1 MKVILCQAVKGLG
14 ERGNIVLVSDGY
26 GRNYLIPR
34 RLAWEANEKNIRR
47 LKEEKQKEEEKDE
60 KILRSAVT
68 FASKLD
74 KISCT
79 ISVKVGENE
88 KIFGAVTSS
97 DIREALL
104 SKGIDVDKKDILL
117 DEPIKKLGVYTVE
130 VRVHSKVT
138 GRVKVWVVKE

>member
-1 MKVILCQAVKGLG
+1 MKVVLRQTVKNLG
-14 ERGNIVLVSDGY
+14 EKGDIIRVSDGY

-34 RLAWEANEKNIRR
+34 QLAWEANEKNIRR
-47 LKEEKQKEEEKDE
+47 LKEEKRREEEKDE
-60 KILRSAVT
+60 KILRSASA

-74 KISCT
+74 KVSCT
-79 ISVKVGENE
+79 IPVKVGDSE

-117 DEPIKKLGVYTVE
+117 DEPIKELGVYTVE
-130 VRVHSKVT
+130 VRIHPKVT
-138 GRVKVWVVKE
+138 GRVKVWVLKE

>member
-14 ERGNIVLVSDGY
+14 ERGDVILVSDGY

-34 RLAWEANEKNIRR
+34 HLAWEANEKNIRR
-47 LKEEKQKEEEKDE
+47 LKEEKQKEQEKDE
-60 KILRSAVT
+60 KILRSAVA
-68 FASKLD
+68 FAGKLD

-79 ISVKVGENE
+79 IPVKVGEGE

-104 SKGIDVDKKDILL
+104 SQGIDVDKKDILM
-117 DEPIKKLGVYTVE
+117 EERIKELGVYTIE
-130 VRVHSKVT
+130 VRVHPKVT
-138 GRVKVWVVKE
+138 ARIKVWVVKE

>member
-1 MKVILCQAVKGLG
+1 MKVILRQAVKSLG
-14 ERGNIVLVSDGY
+14 EKGDVILVKDGY

-34 RLAWEANEKNIRR
+34 NLAWEATEENIRR
-47 LKEEKQKEEEKDE
+47 LKEEKQREEEKDE
-60 KILRSAVT
+60 KILRSALA
-68 FASKLD
+68 FASKID

-79 ISVKVGENE
+79 IPVKVGESE

-104 SKGIDVDKKDILL
+104 SKGIDVDKNDIVL
-117 DEPIKKLGVYTVE
+117 DEPIKELGVFTVE
-130 VRVHSKVT
+130 VRVHPGVT

>member
-14 ERGNIVLVSDGY
+14 EKGDVILVKDGY

-34 RLAWEANEKNIRR
+34 RLAWEATEENIRR
-47 LKEEKQKEEEKDE
+47 LKEEKQREEEKDE
-60 KILRSAVT
+60 KILRSALA
-68 FASKLD
+68 FATNLS

-79 ISVKVGENE
+79 IPVKVGESE

-97 DIREALL
+97 DIREALF

-117 DEPIKKLGVYTVE
+117 DEPIKELGVYTVE
-130 VRVHSKVT
+130 VRVHPRVT

>member
-1 MKVILCQAVKGLG
+1 MKVILRQTVKGLG
-14 ERGNIVLVSDGY
+14 ERGDVILVSDGY

-34 RLAWEANEKNIRR
+34 SLAWEAKEKNIQR
-47 LKEEKQKEEEKDE
+47 LKEEKQREEEKDE
-60 KILRSAVT
+60 KILRSARA

-74 KISCT
+74 KVSCT
-79 ISVKVGENE
+79 IPVKAGESE

-104 SKGIDVDKKDILL
+104 SKGIDMDKKDILL
-117 DEPIKKLGVYTVE
+117 DEPIKELGVYTVE
-130 VRVHSKVT
+130 IRVHPKVT

>member
-1 MKVILCQAVKGLG
+1 MKVILRQAVKGIG
-14 ERGNIVLVSDGY
+14 ERGDVILVSDGY

-34 RLAWEANEKNIRR
+34 CLAWEANEKNIRT
-47 LKEEKQKEEEKDE
+47 LKEAKRGEEEKDE
-60 KILRSAVT
+60 KILRTALA
-68 FASKLD
+68 FAGKLD

-79 ISVKVGENE
+79 VPVKVGEGE

-97 DIREALL
+97 NIREALL

-117 DEPIKKLGVYTVE
+117 DEPIKELGVYTVK
-130 VRVHSKVT
+130 VRVHPRVT

>member
-1 MKVILCQAVKGLG
+1 MKVILRQPVKGLG
-14 ERGNIVLVSDGY
+14 ERGDVILVKDGY

-34 RLAWEANEKNIRR
+34 RLAWEADEKNIRR
-47 LKEEKQKEEEKDE
+47 LKEEKRREEEKDE
-60 KILRSAVT
+60 KILRSAFA

-79 ISVKVGENE
+79 IPVKVGESE

-104 SKGIDVDKKDILL
+104 SKGIDVDKKDVLL
-117 DEPIKKLGVYTVE
+117 DEPIKELGVYTVE
-130 VRVHSKVT
+130 VRVHPKVT

>member
-79 ISVKVGENE
+79 VSVKVGENE

>member
-68 FASKLD
+68 FSSKLD